1 MIQDAAYA
9 SLLKSTR
16 QQVHQQ
22 AAQVLEAQF
31 PETVATQPELVVHH
45 YTEAGCPAQ
54 AIPYWQR
61 ARQQAAQRSAHQ
73 EAIGH
78 LTKGV
83 ELLQTLPD
91 TPERTQQDL
100 LLHVALG
107 VSLMAVKGRAAS
119 EVERVYTRARAL
131 CQQVGDTPNS
141 FRCSGGSFCFTSTV
155 GSGRRRRRWRPGCLG
170 ITY

>member
-1 MIQDAAYA
+1 MVAAELLYQRGRPPRATYMFKHALIQDAAYA

-22 AAQVLEAQF
+22 VAQVLEAQF
-31 PETVATQPELVVHH
+31 PETAATQPELVAHH

-61 ARQQAAQRSAHQ
+61 AGQQEAQRSAHQ

-83 ELLQTLPD
+83 EVLQAC
-91 TPERTQQDL
+91 RTRRS
-100 LLHVALG
+100 ARN
-107 VSLMAVKGRAAS
+107 RA
-119 EVERVYTRARAL
+119 
-131 CQQVGDTPNS
+131 C
-141 FRCSGGSFCFTSTV
+141 CSMSPSACRS
-155 GSGRRRRRWRPGCLG
+155 WL
-170 ITY
+170 